1 MATSSSSSPQ
11 TAPNPLMVARPCL
24 PETTATGFSHCRSS
38 ILFQSLILFLCER
51 ERCHR
56 ICDSQPPCRPPRLGL
71 RAPQK
76 PTLWPSGSRMPLFET
91 PTHSSHCFPF
101 VSLFSICVCVDGD
114 EWSMEVMESSM
125 GWDSMVMWIKCVWGR
140 WIEALCFWLF
150 GVGRKWSVCVGENLC
165 CVRILGW
172 SENERMMDYGGR
184 WKKVGED
191 EGVVFFFYF
200 LENRMKES
208 PLSEE
213 GEGLLNEGILMILVV
228 SAPIIS
234 YLETWDKAESRCC
247 FLLFPCSAIMSIA
260 S

>member
-1 MATSSSSSPQ
+1 M
-11 TAPNPLMVARPCL
+11 
-24 PETTATGFSHCRSS
+24 
-38 ILFQSLILFLCER
+38 
-51 ERCHR
+51 
-56 ICDSQPPCRPPRLGL
+56 
-71 RAPQK
+71 
-76 PTLWPSGSRMPLFET
+76 
-91 PTHSSHCFPF
+91 
-101 VSLFSICVCVDGD
+101 
-114 EWSMEVMESSM
+114 
-125 GWDSMVMWIKCVWGR
+125 
-140 WIEALCFWLF
+140 
-150 GVGRKWSVCVGENLC
+150 GENLC

-234 YLETWDKAESRCC
+234 YLET
-247 FLLFPCSAIMSIA
+247 
-260 S
+260 